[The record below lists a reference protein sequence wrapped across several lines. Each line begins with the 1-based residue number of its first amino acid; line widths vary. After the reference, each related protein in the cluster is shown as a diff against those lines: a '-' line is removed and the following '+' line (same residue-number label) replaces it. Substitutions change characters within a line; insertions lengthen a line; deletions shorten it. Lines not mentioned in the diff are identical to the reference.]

1 MDFATLLKTRGAA
14 RRTPSSAAAQWFAD
28 EPRWA
33 WIVGALLVLA
43 LTAGLLRWA
52 SGDLVAATLELSG
65 AQQRLAEA
73 RQEEARTIVL
83 AKRAQAALGLMR
95 DASSS
100 GLAHAVW
107 AERRFNIKQA
117 NMSRAAANSLIS
129 EMLRSR
135 DRLFGAE
142 EFELSVRQPGEGL
155 FSNVTD
161 PASMVQVSVRGSLL
175 FRTTG
180 GGS

>member
-1 MDFATLLKTRGAA
+1 MTNKSSGLPGVPRG
-14 RRTPSSAAAQWFAD
+14 SSPES

-33 WIVGALLVLA
+33 WVVGALLLLA
-43 LTAGLLRWA
+43 MIAGFFQWA
-52 SGDLVAATLELSG
+52 SVDLSAARQELG
-65 AQQRLAEA
+65 AAQQRLSEA
-73 RQEEARTIVL
+73 RQEEVRTIEL
-83 AKRAQAALGLMR
+83 AKRAQLALGLMR
-95 DASSS
+95 DAANS
-100 GLAHAVW
+100 GLGHTAW

-117 NMSRAAANSLIS
+117 TMSRAAANSLLS
-129 EMLRSR
+129 EMQRLP

-155 FSNVTD
+155 FSNVAD
-161 PASMVQVSVRGSLL
+161 PASSVQVTVRGSLL